1 MRTGYSQ
8 HKTIRKNK
16 KNRPERSHIW
26 ESVLVFLLIFF
37 NGLAWHAC
45 WAWSIGATSRM
56 TNSSGRA
63 TRRCKCLTWEVLSV
77 LLISFLHLCTFS
89 PRMHAALIYQLSS
102 AHRASVTGHCA
113 SPPLASQSTAPLSDH
128 HKPTTEPVCCS
139 LMGAQKGRVV
149 SPVQAEFFPVL
160 WLFQRS
166 FTADSFAWRVS
177 HNGAIPTRTPSH
189 CYLSLYLLLSLL
201 LI

>member
-1 MRTGYSQ
+1 MGA
-8 HKTIRKNK
+8 
-16 KNRPERSHIW
+16 NR
-26 ESVLVFLLIFF
+26 
-37 NGLAWHAC
+37 
-45 WAWSIGATSRM
+45 RM

-102 AHRASVTGHCA
+102 AHRASVTGHCV
-113 SPPLASQSTAPLSDH
+113 SPPLASQSTAPLTEH

-149 SPVQAEFFPVL
+149 SPVQAEWLPVWWSL
-160 WLFQRS
+160 YLPFD
-166 FTADSFAWRVS
+166 AEPFAWRVS
-177 HNGAIPTRTPSH
+177 HNCVIQTLPASFHCPS
-189 CYLSLYLLLSLL
+189 LSLL
-201 LI
+201 HTLLLI